1 MLSPD
6 AGASSADDEA
16 WTPPPGHTGSSPV
29 PPDDSAYWRFYAE
42 VAAAQLSDWL
52 PAGRQ
57 RILDVSGS
65 CPPFA
70 PMLLQAGHDVVH
82 VVEPDTPLPGG
93 DGDGR
98 LLPVRADIRRLGWLR
113 DGSVDAVLAESR
125 VLSMSLAAEDTLAEF
140 RRVLRPGGRV
150 LLVVESLVLGLAR
163 LADQGR
169 WAELAD
175 VPAADVVLVTTDDGS
190 IVRCFWPE
198 ELHTLLTDSG
208 LDVEWVRPRSV
219 ISPNTV
225 ERAVAQGGI
234 AALRTLVT
242 TEVALAAE
250 REGES
255 TGLHLVA
262 SARRP

>member
-1 MLSPD
+1 MPSPD
-6 AGASSADDEA
+6 GVARPVPGDD
-16 WTPPPGHTGSSPV
+16 WTPPAGHTGSSPV
-29 PPDDSAYWRFYAE
+29 PPDDSPYWMFYDE
-42 VAAAQLSDWL
+42 VAAAQLTAWL
-52 PAGRQ
+52 PDVPQ
-57 RILDVSGS
+57 RILDVSGPCS
-65 CPPFA
+65 PFP
-70 PMLLQAGHDVVH
+70 PMLLGAGHEAVH
-82 VVEPDTPLPGG
+82 AVPADASPPPH
-93 DGDGR
+93 GDGR
-98 LLPVRADIRRLGWLR
+98 LLRVRADTRSLGWLA

-125 VLSMSLAAEDTLAEF
+125 ALSLTLIAEDTLAEF
-140 RRVLRPGGRV
+140 CRVLRPGGRL

-175 VPAADVVLVTTDDGS
+175 VPAADVVLVTAEDGS

-225 ERAVAQGGI
+225 ERAVAQGGV

-262 SARRP
+262 SARRR